1 MPGYADVKSKRYSS
15 RGLDSTAPGSFTRE
29 VAWENRL
36 NRYIGVGNFQKS
48 SATAQIV
55 VPRQY
60 QLCVIS
66 VLMVNIAVLL
76 GGVVMGAHFWYE
88 TSIMGFHY
96 EIMNQGGTLEYPSEL
111 KLFKKPEP
119 VQW

>member
-1 MPGYADVKSKRYSS
+1 MSVLVVK
-15 RGLDSTAPGSFTRE
+15 
-29 VAWENRL
+29 
-36 NRYIGVGNFQKS
+36 FQKS
-48 SATAQIV
+48 STTAQLV

-66 VLMVNIAVLL
+66 VLMVNIAFLL
-76 GGVVMGAHFWYE
+76 GGVFMGAHFWSE

-96 EIMNQGGTLEYPSEL
+96 EIMNRGGTLEYPSEL